1 MKLSYKK
8 GVYFFEEENIL
19 LGFTDKSFS
28 GVNVNK
34 EVKKVANI
42 LDFDFEALSYLKQI
56 HSSKIFQARDSGNI
70 YSGDG
75 LFTLEKLRLLL
86 IRTADCLPLFFYS
99 YKDNLV
105 GLIHLGWKPAYR
117 GILEIFFDRIEKFK
131 IELESSYLLIGP
143 GLRECCFEV
152 KRDFMA
158 FDFFKNF
165 ILKRREKYFLDLG
178 SFVKN
183 EFIKRGFKEKN
194 VLDTRFCSYCL
205 ENFYSFRRDRT
216 QNRTLSFILQR

>member
-1 MKLSYKK
+1 
-8 GVYFFEEENIL
+8 EENIL

-28 GVNVNK
+28 GVNVSK
-34 EVKKVANI
+34 EVRKVADI
-42 LDFDFEALSYLKQI
+42 LNFDFEGLSYLKQI
-56 HSSKIFQARDSGNI
+56 HSSKVFWVRGSRNI
-70 YSGDG
+70 YQGDS

-105 GLIHLGWKPAYR
+105 GLIHLGWKPAYK
-117 GILEIFFDRIEKFK
+117 GILENFFNKIGKFK

-194 VLDTRFCSYCL
+194 VLDTQFCSQCL
-205 ENFYSFRRDRT
+205 ESFYSFRRDKT
-216 QNRTLSFILQR
+216 QDRTLSFILQR